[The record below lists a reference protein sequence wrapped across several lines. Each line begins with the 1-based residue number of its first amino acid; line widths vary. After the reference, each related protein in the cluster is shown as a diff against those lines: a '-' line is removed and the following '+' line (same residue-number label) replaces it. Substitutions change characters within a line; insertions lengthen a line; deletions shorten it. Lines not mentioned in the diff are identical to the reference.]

1 MGMGAY
7 DEDEQRRKEEMKSQ
21 EDEDEEVLTL
31 SDSRNRGEVVSESPD
46 SVSEMMD
53 EWSDDD

>member
-1 MGMGAY
+1 MGAY